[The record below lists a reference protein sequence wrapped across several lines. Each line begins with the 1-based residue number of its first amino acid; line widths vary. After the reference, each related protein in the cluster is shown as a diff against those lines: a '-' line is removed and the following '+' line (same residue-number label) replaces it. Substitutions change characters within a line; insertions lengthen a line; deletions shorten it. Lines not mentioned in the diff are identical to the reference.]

1 MRRQSV
7 KPGSLYNL
15 PVGPACYREHLPSP
29 ALARWVECFWQ
40 VHKDAPAIEWAVPPD
55 GCLDIVYS
63 RDLGLRAIGTM
74 TVERR
79 FHYAGRMETVGVR
92 FHPGMAGPFLKLPA
106 LALTN
111 ESAALEDLWGLS
123 ARQLRRR
130 LDNAPAAADWLRVL
144 ESVLAPPRQP
154 SGPVE
159 RALRFLTDANGI
171 ADVDWIARQASLSP
185 RQFRRRC
192 LEQAGLGP
200 KRLAR
205 VLRFRYANRLAAAAH
220 RPDWSLIAATAGYFD
235 QAHLIRDFREFT
247 GRTPTAAAAGAPSF
261 QFHHLSISGSGAA
274 ADA

>member
-1 MRRQSV
+1 MA
-7 KPGSLYNL
+7 
-15 PVGPACYREHLPSP
+15 PACYREHLPAP

-40 VHKDAPAIEWAVPPD
+40 VQRYAPAIDWAVPPD

-63 RDLGLRAIGTM
+63 RDLGLRAVGTM
-74 TVERR
+74 TVEQR

-92 FHPGMAGPFLKLPA
+92 FHPGMAGALLKLPPVV
-106 LALTN
+106 LTDD
-111 ESAALEDLWGLS
+111 SAALEDVWGSS

-130 LDNAPAAADWLRVL
+130 LDDAPSAVDCLRVL
-144 ESVLAPPRQP
+144 ERALSPPKQA

-159 RALRFLTDANGI
+159 RALRFLAAANGI
-171 ADVDWIARQASLSP
+171 ADVDWMARQAGLSP

-192 LEQAGLGP
+192 REEAGLGP

-205 VLRFRYANRLAAAAH
+205 VLRFRYANRLAAAAR
-220 RPDWSLIAATAGYFD
+220 RPDWSSVAAAAGYFD

-247 GRTPTAAAAGAPSF
+247 GRTPAAAVAGASSF
-261 QFHHLSISGSGAA
+261 QFHHLSISASGAA

>member
-1 MRRQSV
+1 MAPPFYCEHFPA
-7 KPGSLYNL
+7 PG
-15 PVGPACYREHLPSP
+15 
-29 ALARWVECFWQ
+29 LARWVECFWQ
-40 VHKDAPAIEWAVPPD
+40 AQRVAPATEWAVPPD

-63 RDLGLRAIGTM
+63 RDLGLRAIGAM
-74 TVERR
+74 TVEQR

-106 LALTN
+106 VVLTD
-111 ESAALEDLWGLS
+111 ESAALEDLWGIS

-130 LDNAPAAADWLRVL
+130 LDDAPAPAGWLRVL
-144 ESVLAPPRQP
+144 ADALAPPQQA

-159 RALRFLTDANGI
+159 RALRFLTAANGA
-171 ADVDWIARQASLSP
+171 ADVDWMARQAGMSP

-205 VLRFRYANRLAAAAH
+205 VLRFRYANRLAAAAP
-220 RPDWSLIAATAGYFD
+220 RPDWSSIAASAGYFD

-247 GRTPTAAAAGAPSF
+247 GRTPAAAPAGAPSF
-261 QFHHLSISGSGAA
+261 QFHHLSISGSGVA